1 MRIRIVI
8 ILFFVTFQTD
18 AQSIWPTLLQM
29 REAFDPSSLS
39 PTLWVNPYRDAY
51 VSTIDNNGTRR
62 KGNII
67 DSAIARTGQ
76 AMVTTGT
83 LGSKPIYNGEGW
95 YFEQGSKLTTG
106 TSSTY
111 NFLHNGGN
119 FDIWCTVFICP
130 PATGTYYRALINT
143 NGISDTAKGILVRI
157 NSVNGNNNLEVRV
170 GNGTNAFI
178 SLSGFNSLIPNSTNK
193 IRITKSGNS
202 AKLFV
207 NDVQVASQTIIL
219 PAGTADAA
227 APMTLVSNT
236 SASVN
241 VYLKD
246 VMIFN
251 RALTANEASSMN
263 SRTFASITPTPM
275 NVYLLAGDSNCA
287 GRGLNS
293 TIASDLT
300 GNIGRAYTPL
310 LSTSIDFTSYPGK
323 LLLGTNQTIT
333 FESPSTQHGAEM
345 RFGKAMGT
353 IADTYIIKYGI
364 GSIPLFQSAF
374 GDWNAAST
382 NSYFKKFTT
391 SVIPQAL
398 NDLVHIYRR
407 TPVFRGLIWTH
418 GANDA
423 VVGGSNV
430 AWTRIGTT
438 ITVTENSHGLRTGYK
453 VPITNASNL
462 ATIPLGIYE
471 ITRIDNNTFS
481 MQGVDSGPTIGTV
494 SYSAGSVYE
503 ENLAAV
509 INGTI
514 DYLTNNIKNQI
525 TGGSGYTVNKMRI
538 FIPET
543 RSGATIF
550 DANSYNSVLAGQQR
564 IGSSFLSDNPA
575 RTANVLGTLSQST
588 EDLPMSDTVHYTTL
602 SYDTLGQREAN
613 YFMQFI
619 NE

>member
-1 MRIRIVI
+1 MRFRIVI
-8 ILFFVTFQTD
+8 IMFFVTFLTD

-29 REAFDPSSLS
+29 REVFNPSSLS
-39 PTLWVNPYRDAY
+39 PVLWVNPYRDAY

-67 DSAIARTGQ
+67 DSAIAATGQ
-76 AMVTTGT
+76 ALVTAGT
-83 LGSKPIYNGEGW
+83 LGSKPVYNGEGW

-106 TSSTY
+106 TNSTY

-119 FDIWCTVFICP
+119 FDVWCTVFICP
-130 PATGTYYRALINT
+130 PAGGNYYRSIINT
-143 NGISDTAKGILVRI
+143 NGISSTAKGILVSI
-157 NSVNGNNNLEVRV
+157 NSINGNNNLEVSV
-170 GNGTNAFI
+170 GNGTTTFI
-178 SLSGFNSLIPNSTNK
+178 SLSGFNSIIPNATNT
-193 IRITKSGNS
+193 IRVTKAGNS
-202 AKLFV
+202 VKLFV
-207 NDVQVASQTIIL
+207 NRLQVASQTINF
-219 PAGTADAA
+219 PVGVGDAA
-227 APMTLVSNT
+227 APMTLVSNS

-241 VYLKD
+241 LYLKD

-251 RALTANEASSMN
+251 RALTASEVLSMN

-293 TIASDLT
+293 AIAPDLT

-310 LSTSIDFTSYPGK
+310 FSTSIDFSSFPGK
-323 LLLGTNQTIT
+323 LLLGTNQTIS

-345 RFGKAMGT
+345 RFGKAMGA

-364 GSIPLFQSAF
+364 GSIPLFQSG

-423 VVGGSNV
+423 AVGGSNV
-430 AWTRIGTT
+430 SWTRIGTT
-438 ITVTENSHGLRTGYK
+438 IMVTENSHGLRTGFK
-453 VPITNASNL
+453 VPITNSSNL
-462 ATIPLGIYE
+462 STIPVGIYY
-471 ITRIDNNTFS
+471 ITRIDNDTFS
-481 MQGVDSGPTIGTV
+481 IQGVNSGGTSGTV

-503 ENLAAV
+503 ENLSAV

-514 DYLTNNIKNQI
+514 DYLTSSIKNQI

-543 RSGATIF
+543 RSGTTIF
-550 DANSYNSVLAGQQR
+550 DANSYNGVLAGQQR
-564 IGSSFLSDNPA
+564 IGNSFLSDNPT
-575 RTANVLGTLSQST
+575 RTANVLGTISQST
-588 EDLPMSDTVHYTTL
+588 EDLSLRDNVHYST
-602 SYDTLGQREAN
+602 SAYDTLGQREAN

>member
-1 MRIRIVI
+1 M
-8 ILFFVTFQTD
+8 
-18 AQSIWPTLLQM
+18 
-29 REAFDPSSLS
+29 EANL
-39 PTLWVNPYRDAY
+39 
-51 VSTIDNNGTRR
+51 
-62 KGNII
+62 
-67 DSAIARTGQ
+67 
-76 AMVTTGT
+76 
-83 LGSKPIYNGEGW
+83 YNGEGW
-95 YFEQGSKLTTG
+95 YFEQGSRLTTG
-106 TSSTY
+106 TNSTY

-143 NGISDTAKGILVRI
+143 NGISSTANGILVSI
-157 NSVNGNNNLEVRV
+157 NSVNGNNSLEVRA
-170 GNGTNAFI
+170 GNGTTAFI
-178 SLSGFNSLIPNSTNK
+178 SLSGTNSLITNATNT
-193 IRITKSGNS
+193 IRVTKSGNS

-207 NDVQVASQTIIL
+207 NGNQVAAQTIIL

-227 APMTLVSNT
+227 AAMTLVSNS

-251 RALTANEASSMN
+251 RALTASEVMSVD

-287 GRGLNS
+287 GRGSNS
-293 TIASDLT
+293 AIASDLT

-345 RFGKAMGT
+345 RFGKAMGA

-374 GDWNAAST
+374 GDWNAGST

-391 SVIPQAL
+391 SFIPQAL

-430 AWTRIGTT
+430 SWTRIGTT
-438 ITVTENSHGLRTGYK
+438 ITVTENAHGLRTGFK
-453 VPITNASNL
+453 VPIISSSNL
-462 ATIPLGIYE
+462 STIPIGIYD

-481 MQGVDSGPTIGTV
+481 MQGVDSGETTGTV
-494 SYSAGSVYE
+494 SYSGGSVYE

-514 DYLTNNIKNQI
+514 DYLTSSIKNQI

-550 DANSYNSVLAGQQR
+550 DENSYNSVLAGQQR
-564 IGSSFLSDNPA
+564 IGSSFLSDNPTRA
-575 RTANVLGTLSQST
+575 VNVLGTISQST
-588 EDLPMSDTVHYTTL
+588 EDLPMADTVHYTTS

>member
-1 MRIRIVI
+1 
-8 ILFFVTFQTD
+8 L
-18 AQSIWPTLLQM
+18 
-29 REAFDPSSLS
+29 EANL
-39 PTLWVNPYRDAY
+39 
-51 VSTIDNNGTRR
+51 
-62 KGNII
+62 
-67 DSAIARTGQ
+67 
-76 AMVTTGT
+76 
-83 LGSKPIYNGEGW
+83 YNGEGW
-95 YFEQGSKLTTG
+95 YFEQGSRLTTG
-106 TSSTY
+106 TNSTY

-143 NGISDTAKGILVRI
+143 NGISSTANGILVSI
-157 NSVNGNNNLEVRV
+157 NSVNGNNSLEVRA
-170 GNGTNAFI
+170 GNGTTAFI
-178 SLSGFNSLIPNSTNK
+178 SLSGTNSLITNAK
-193 IRITKSGNS
+193 NTIRVTKSGNS

-207 NDVQVASQTIIL
+207 NGNQVAAQTIIL

-227 APMTLVSNT
+227 AAMTLVSNS

-251 RALTANEASSMN
+251 RALTASEVMSVD

-293 TIASDLT
+293 AIASDLT
-300 GNIGRAYTPL
+300 GNISRAYMPL
-310 LSTSIDFTSYPGK
+310 FSSSLDYTTYPGK
-323 LLLGTNQTIT
+323 LLLGTNQTI
-333 FESPSTQHGAEM
+333 PSEFPATQHGAEM
-345 RFGKAMGT
+345 MFGKAMGA

-364 GSIPLFQSAF
+364 GSVPLFQSAF
-374 GDWNAAST
+374 GDWNAGST

-430 AWTRIGTT
+430 SWTRIGTT
-438 ITVTENSHGLRTGYK
+438 ITVTENAHGLRTGFK
-453 VPITNASNL
+453 VPIISSSNL
-462 ATIPLGIYE
+462 STIPIGIYD

-481 MQGVDSGPTIGTV
+481 MQGVDSGETTGTV
-494 SYSAGSVYE
+494 SYSGGSVYE

-514 DYLTNNIKNQI
+514 DYLTSSIKNQI

-550 DANSYNSVLAGQQR
+550 DENSYNSVLAGQQR
-564 IGSSFLSDNPA
+564 IGSSFLSDNPTRA
-575 RTANVLGTLSQST
+575 ANVLGTISQST
-588 EDLPMSDTVHYTTL
+588 EDLPMSDTVHYTTS

>member
-8 ILFFVTFQTD
+8 VLFFVTFLTD

-29 REAFDPSSLS
+29 RESFNPSSLS
-39 PTLWVNPYRDAY
+39 PILWVNPYRDAY
-51 VSTIDNNGTRR
+51 ISTIDNNGTRR

-76 AMVTTGT
+76 ALVTAGT

-95 YFEQGSKLTTG
+95 YFEQGAKLTTG
-106 TSSTY
+106 TNSTY
-111 NFLHNGGN
+111 NFLHNGSN

-130 PATGTYYRALINT
+130 PLSGNYYRALIST

-170 GNGTNAFI
+170 GNGNSAFI
-178 SLSGFNSLIPNSTNK
+178 SLSGFNSLIPHTTNK
-193 IRITKSGNS
+193 IRVTKSGIS

-207 NDVQVASQTIIL
+207 TDVQVASQTIIL

-227 APMTLVSNT
+227 APMTLVSNS

-246 VMIFN
+246 FMVFN
-251 RALTANEASSMN
+251 RALTASEASWMN

-293 TIASDLT
+293 AIASDLT
-300 GNIGRAYTPL
+300 GNVGRAYTPL

-323 LLLGTNQTIT
+323 LLLGTNQTIS

-345 RFGKAMGT
+345 RFGKAMGA

-364 GSIPLFQSAF
+364 GSIPLFQNAS

-382 NSYFKKFTT
+382 NSYFNKFTT

-430 AWTRIGTT
+430 A
-438 ITVTENSHGLRTGYK
+438 L
-453 VPITNASNL
+453 
-462 ATIPLGIYE
+462 
-471 ITRIDNNTFS
+471 
-481 MQGVDSGPTIGTV
+481 Q
-494 SYSAGSVYE
+494 
-503 ENLAAV
+503 
-509 INGTI
+509 
-514 DYLTNNIKNQI
+514 
-525 TGGSGYTVNKMRI
+525 
-538 FIPET
+538 
-543 RSGATIF
+543 
-550 DANSYNSVLAGQQR
+550 
-564 IGSSFLSDNPA
+564 
-575 RTANVLGTLSQST
+575 
-588 EDLPMSDTVHYTTL
+588 
-602 SYDTLGQREAN
+602 
-613 YFMQFI
+613 
-619 NE
+619 

>member
-1 MRIRIVI
+1 MRIRIII
-8 ILFFVTFQTD
+8 ILLFVTFQTD

-76 AMVTTGT
+76 ALVTAGT

-106 TSSTY
+106 TNSTY
-111 NFLHNGGN
+111 NFFHNGSN

-157 NSVNGNNNLEVRV
+157 NSVNGNNNLEVRA

-178 SLSGFNSLIPNSTNK
+178 SLSGFNSLIPNTTNK
-193 IRITKSGNS
+193 IRVTKSGNS

-207 NDVQVASQTIIL
+207 NGVQVASQTIIL

-293 TIASDLT
+293 AIASDLT

-345 RFGKAMGT
+345 RFGKAMGA
-353 IADTYIIKYGI
+353 IADTYMIKYGI

-438 ITVTENSHGLRTGYK
+438 ITVTENSHGLRTGFK
-453 VPITNASNL
+453 VPIISSSNL
-462 ATIPLGIYE
+462 SSFPEGIYNV
-471 ITRIDNNTFS
+471 TQIDNNRFS
-481 MQGVDSGPTIGTV
+481 FQGLDSGPTSGV
-494 SYSAGSVYE
+494 LSYSAGSTYK
-503 ENLAAV
+503 ENATAV

-514 DYLTNNIKNQI
+514 DYLVSGIKNQI
-525 TGGSGYTVNKMRI
+525 TGGVGYPVNKMRI
-538 FIPET
+538 YIPEL
-543 RSGATIF
+543 RSGAAVF
-550 DANSYNSVLAGQQR
+550 DSNSYSSILLAQR
-564 IGSSFLSDNPA
+564 AIGNNFLLENPS
-575 RTANVLGTLSQST
+575 RTVNVLGTISQPT
-588 EDLPMSDTVHYTTL
+588 EDLGMLDPLHYSTS